1 MLVFR
6 SKDYSSIVGLDDFD
20 LLRSLNGPILI
31 TGHTG
36 FKGTWLTFLCKE
48 LGIDVYGLSLP
59 AEKGSMYDRL
69 QLLDKNPEIF
79 CDIRDREEVLKSI
92 KEIEPAA
99 IIHLAA
105 QPLVLES
112 YNFPV
117 ETFHTNVMGTAH
129 ILDAATKINSV
140 KIVGVATTDKV
151 YLNENLGFPF
161 KENSPMGGKDPYSA
175 SKVGTEQ
182 ALSAWQQISSA
193 NNGPRIVA
201 MRAGNV
207 IGGGDFAADRLLPDL
222 IRAGLFNQPTTIR
235 NPKSTRPWQHV
246 LDPLYGYLLYLEAS
260 LRGCKTSALNFA
272 PKEKSL
278 SVEQVVGIFRDKFPK
293 MEVEVLP
300 SYDPEKESQLL
311 NLDSSLASKEVNWH
325 PRLNQVSAIN
335 QTIAWW
341 VTNQDDPI
349 SHASTILEINDYLK

>member
-1 MLVFR
+1 M
-6 SKDYSSIVGLDDFD
+6 GLDDFD

-48 LGIDVYGLSLP
+48 LGIEVYGLSLP

-69 QLLDKNPEIF
+69 QLLGKNSEIL
-79 CDIRDREEVLKSI
+79 CDIRDRQEVLKCI
-92 KEIEPAA
+92 KKIEPAA

-112 YNFPV
+112 YKFPV
-117 ETFHTNVMGTAH
+117 ETFDTNVLGTAH
-129 ILDAATKINSV
+129 ILDASTKVNSV

-161 KENSPMGGKDPYSA
+161 KEESPLGGKDPYSA

-182 ALSAWQQISSA
+182 VVSAWQQISSM

-222 IRAGLFNQPTTIR
+222 IRAALFNQPTTIR

-260 LRGCKTSALNFA
+260 LRGCKINALNFA

-278 SVEQVVGIFRDKFPK
+278 SVEQVVEIFRDKFPK
-293 MEVEVLP
+293 MDVEVLP
-300 SYDPEKESQLL
+300 SYDPERESQLL
-311 NLDSSLASKEVNWH
+311 NLDSSLASNEIAWH
-325 PRLNQVSAIN
+325 PRLDQVSAIN

-349 SHASTILEINDYLK
+349 SQTSTILEINDYLK